1 MIKRMRTYFITGL
14 IIILPIIVSIY
25 LFGFLFIKL
34 TDYIFNLFPEI
45 YQTHFQAKIF
55 LRIIALGLLVGVII
69 LLGMFGRNIIGKKL
83 LHLGESIILK
93 IPLLSRVY
101 IAVKQVSEAFLG
113 YDKNILNQ
121 VCLIEYPRKGV
132 HSIGFITS
140 KTIGEIQYRT
150 QKPVINVFIPTTPN
164 PTSGVLIMVPENEVI
179 PLQMTIEEGLKLV
192 ISGGAVVPK
201 FNPMKDQQPSLK
213 DITNDKPV

>member
-1 MIKRMRTYFITGL
+1 MLKKIRTYFITGL

-25 LFGFLFIKL
+25 LFTFLFVKL

-45 YQTHFQAKIF
+45 YLTKFQFKIL
-55 LRIIALGLLVGVII
+55 LRLIALGLLIAVII
-69 LLGMFGRNIIGKKL
+69 LLGMFGRNVIGRKL
-83 LHLGESIILK
+83 LYFGESILLK
-93 IPLLSRVY
+93 IPLLGRVY

-121 VCLIEYPRKGV
+121 VCLIEYPRKGL

-150 QKPVINVFIPTTPN
+150 QKSVVNVFIPTTPN
-164 PTSGVLIMVPENEVI
+164 PTSGIFIMVSEKEVI

-201 FNPMKDQQPSLK
+201 FNPKNDKHPSLK
-213 DITNDKPV
+213 EIK

>member
-1 MIKRMRTYFITGL
+1 MMLKKIRTYFITGL

-25 LFGFLFIKL
+25 LFTFLFVKL

-45 YQTHFQAKIF
+45 YLTKFQFKIL
-55 LRIIALGLLVGVII
+55 LRLIALGLLIAVII
-69 LLGMFGRNIIGKKL
+69 LLGMFGRNVIGRKL
-83 LHLGESIILK
+83 LYFGESILLK

-121 VCLIEYPRKGV
+121 VCLIEYPRKGL

-150 QKPVINVFIPTTPN
+150 QKSVVNVFIPTTPN
-164 PTSGVLIMVPENEVI
+164 PTSGIFIMVSEKEVI

-201 FNPMKDQQPSLK
+201 FNPKNDKHPSLK
-213 DITNDKPV
+213 EIK